1 MGMPAERMENE
12 LAPLE
17 RFRAEVAEDLLTLAV
32 LHDRELDRERIL
44 ALWDGCYSEF
54 LGLRLS
60 SEQGRDALSGFRKG
74 LTDIPTTLEQQTL
87 DILAA
92 DYADIY
98 LNHSFRASPCESV
111 WIDEENLIMQEPMFQ
126 IRDHYKEHGLEVPD
140 WRQRTDDHLVYQLQF
155 LSQLLDSASPE
166 SELEPAARFMDEHVL
181 RWIGAFAERVSARCV
196 TGFYAGLA
204 QLTAAYL
211 EELRDVLAEI
221 LDQPRPDAEEIEQRM
236 RPKMAGVAVEAPAP
250 YVPGAAPSW

>member
-1 MGMPAERMENE
+1 MPAERMESGF
-12 LAPLE
+12 APLE
-17 RFRAEVAEDLLTLAV
+17 RFCAEVTEDLLTLAV

-60 SEQGRDALSGFRKG
+60 SEQGREALSRFRKG
-74 LTDIPTTLEQQTL
+74 LTDIPTVLDQQTL

-98 LNHSFRASPCESV
+98 LNHSFGASPCESV

-126 IRDHYKEHGLEVPD
+126 IREHYKMHGLEVPD
-140 WRQRTDDHLVYQLQF
+140 WRLRTDDHLVYQLHF
-155 LSQLLDSASPE
+155 LSHLFGGAAPKSD
-166 SELEPAARFMDEHVL
+166 LEPAARFMDEHIL
-181 RWIGAFAERVSARCV
+181 RWIGAFAERVSARST

-211 EELRDVLAEI
+211 EELRELLAEI
-221 LDQPRPDAEEIEQRM
+221 LDQPRPDAEEIEERM
-236 RPKMAGVAVEAPAP
+236 RPKPVGVPVEGPAA
-250 YVPGAAPSW
+250 YVPGAEPSW